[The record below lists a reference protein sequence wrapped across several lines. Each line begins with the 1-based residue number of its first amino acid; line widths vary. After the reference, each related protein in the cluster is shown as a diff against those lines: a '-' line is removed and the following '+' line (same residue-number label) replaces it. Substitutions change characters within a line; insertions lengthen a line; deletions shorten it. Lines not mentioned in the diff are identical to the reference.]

1 MAGNN
6 CIITVNIPYKYK
18 GIYKQMFKNFIYQS
32 SSIVNIFL
40 CKISEKDKQRIVAY
54 DIIRVIAI
62 GFVVLI
68 HSMELYNYNNAILYL
83 LGRCGV
89 PLFFMLMGAYT
100 LPKNIDKINFI
111 KNKVINIYF
120 ISIFWYVIYSC
131 IFIRSIDIISILQL
145 KSLCPHLWYVSEL
158 IFMYIFIP
166 FLSDLK
172 YNSTKTLAV
181 LICLLILLK
190 WLNLFGFGF
199 PKLGTE
205 IIFLAFIIYGYL
217 ITDRKLYLQIPCWI
231 TLGLIGI
238 FIGLFYISIGSQ
250 FYLNLFLN
258 LDIWW
263 YYSPFIVI
271 ISMLLF
277 LFFIQIFYN
286 IQRTSP
292 IILFIA
298 KSTFGIYIMH
308 YGICAI
314 LVLFDKISN
323 VFLLFAITSII
334 TILLCYLMTKVSFL
348 KKLLNYN

>member
-1 MAGNN
+1 
-6 CIITVNIPYKYK
+6 
-18 GIYKQMFKNFIYQS
+18 
-32 SSIVNIFL
+32 
-40 CKISEKDKQRIVAY
+40 
-54 DIIRVIAI
+54 
-62 GFVVLI
+62 
-68 HSMELYNYNNAILYL
+68 
-83 LGRCGV
+83 
-89 PLFFMLMGAYT
+89 
-100 LPKNIDKINFI
+100 
-111 KNKVINIYF
+111 
-120 ISIFWYVIYSC
+120 
-131 IFIRSIDIISILQL
+131 
-145 KSLCPHLWYVSEL
+145 
-158 IFMYIFIP
+158 MYIFIP

-181 LICLLILLK
+181 LICLFIILK